1 MFSTIVLALDGSDA
15 SERGLP
21 VLAQVAEPG
30 KTRLEIVHVRE
41 LSLAMR
47 GGSFPVRADEEEML
61 ERVKARANELVSAG
75 YETHVQ
81 IETAAAGGPAQLIAD
96 AAERCAADLIVVGTR
111 GHAPVAGL
119 LLGSVTMRL
128 LHVAPCPVLAI
139 PAGERGHGIADA
151 AGVAAATPAG

>member
-21 VLAQVAEPG
+21 LLAQVAEPG
-30 KTRLEIVHVRE
+30 STRLEIVHVRE

-47 GGSFPVRADEEEML
+47 GGSYPTRADEDEML
-61 ERVKARANELVSAG
+61 ERVKQRANELANAG
-75 YETHVQ
+75 YETHLHV
-81 IETAAAGGPAQLIAD
+81 ETTASGGPAQVIAD
-96 AAERCAADLIVVGTR
+96 VAERCAADLIVVGTR

-139 PAGERGHGIADA
+139 PAGEARQSIPDA
-151 AGVAAATPAG
+151 AAAATAAHAG